1 MFENDLSILV
11 RLLVIVILAGL
22 IGWERE
28 TTGKAA
34 GLRTHIL
41 VGVGAVLFVVLGE
54 AFVEKF
60 RAYDQNMQFDPI
72 RIVEAIVTGISFLGA
87 GIIFVARES
96 TKVKGLTTAASIWAT
111 SAVGMAV
118 ALERYF
124 LAVGSTVLIFSILR
138 FLALWEIRSYDENSE
153 KESEN

>member
-41 VGVGAVLFVVLGE
+41 VGRGAVLFLVLGE
-54 AFVEKF
+54 AFV
-60 RAYDQNMQFDPI
+60 
-72 RIVEAIVTGISFLGA
+72 
-87 GIIFVARES
+87 
-96 TKVKGLTTAASIWAT
+96 
-111 SAVGMAV
+111 
-118 ALERYF
+118 
-124 LAVGSTVLIFSILR
+124 
-138 FLALWEIRSYDENSE
+138 
-153 KESEN
+153 